1 MPRPAIVFRSPD
13 GASKV
18 WYYSN
23 FTFLLGLNITLDNSI
38 TMETQQPIEP
48 DPELEIQ
55 EILLAASNHDLE
67 TLRTLLR
74 AGSANVQ
81 DSDTG
86 FTPLHAA
93 IAACEPESESA
104 AAVEAPAPAINGHV
118 NGNNGLEGSTVDED
132 QAALLEAA
140 KRTIGLLLMNG
151 AIWNDLDKKN
161 QTPGCLALRLGLS
174 ELYEIMVDA
183 GVRAEMLLSRIN
195 EGWELLGDEDENDEE
210 DDEGDSESVPELQ
223 ANKDIQQEKNGVLD
237 KDGELQVMT
246 VEEAST
252 DSVAHASKPDVNSED
267 YLQSDLN
274 FQHDRIL
281 DSDGNGVMM
290 AWETDIMRRTADLLV
305 PQEGLR
311 ILDLGHG
318 MGIIDNFFQQKLPSA
333 HHIIEA
339 HPKVVE
345 KMKRDGWHEK
355 SGVTVHEG
363 KWQDVVPRLIEEGI
377 TFDAIYFDTFAEDY
391 KALRDFF
398 TEHVIGLLEENGKWG
413 FFNGLGADRQVC
425 YDVYTKVVEM
435 DALEAGFDTEWETI
449 QVPNLDESGE
459 WKDVRRRYWVLKE
472 YKLPIFT
479 YFG

>member
-1 MPRPAIVFRSPD
+1 MLESRSPSNISSLLHY
-13 GASKV
+13 ASMAE
-18 WYYSN
+18 
-23 FTFLLGLNITLDNSI
+23 SI
-38 TMETQQPIEP
+38 TMEAQQPPEI
-48 DPELEIQ
+48 DPELETQ
-55 EILLAASNHDLE
+55 KILLAASNHDLE

-81 DSDTG
+81 DPDTG
-86 FTPLHAA
+86 YTPLHSA
-93 IAACEPESESA
+93 IAACEPESEDA
-104 AAVEAPAPAINGHV
+104 TPVQAQAPAINGHV
-118 NGNNGLEGSTVDED
+118 NGNGGADSSNVHED

-140 KRTIGLLLMNG
+140 KKTMRLLLMNG
-151 AIWNDLDKKN
+151 AIWNDLDKN
-161 QTPGCLALRLGLS
+161 NETPGCLALRLGLS

-183 GVRAEMLLSRIN
+183 GVRAEMLLSRMN
-195 EGWELLGDEDENDEE
+195 EGWELLADEDEDDEE
-210 DDEGDSESVPELQ
+210 EGDGGESESVPKLPADEDLESKQ
-223 ANKDIQQEKNGVLD
+223 NGGLD
-237 KDGELQVMT
+237 EDGELQVMT

-252 DSVAHASKPDVNSED
+252 DPVADASKPDVNSED
-267 YLQSDLN
+267 YLRSDLS
-274 FQHDRIL
+274 FQRDRIL

-305 PQEGLR
+305 PREGLR
-311 ILDLGHG
+311 ILNLGHG

-345 KMKRDGWHEK
+345 KMKKDGWLEK
-355 SGVTVHEG
+355 SGVIVHEG
-363 KWQDVVPRLIEEGI
+363 KWQDVVPRLIEEGT

-398 TEHVIGLLEENGKWG
+398 TEHVIGLLEENGRWG

-435 DALEAGFDTEWETI
+435 DALEAGFDTEWEII
-449 QVPNLDESGE
+449 QVPNLEASGE

-472 YKLPIFT
+472 YKLPIFA